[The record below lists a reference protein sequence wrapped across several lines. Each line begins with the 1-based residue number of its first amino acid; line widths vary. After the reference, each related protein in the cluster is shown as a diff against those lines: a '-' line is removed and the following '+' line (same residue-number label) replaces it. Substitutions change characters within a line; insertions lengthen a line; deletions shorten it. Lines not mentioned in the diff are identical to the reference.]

1 MATFLAKQMISNKT
15 SALTKSASSNNSGGG
30 GSDNSENAMEHEEFL
45 KQQEEERMARYVD
58 REKKREKI
66 RDKIRNKYNLEKRD
80 YLSIVDL
87 EATAPKKDSSKS
99 NFSSRMDNY
108 SNEGCFRRMLR
119 CCCPCCC
126 RR

>member
-15 SALTKSASSNNSGGG
+15 SALTKSATSSNSGGG
-30 GSDNSENAMEHEEFL
+30 GNSEDAMEHEEFL
-45 KQQEEERMARYVD
+45 KQQEEERLKRYVD
-58 REKKREKI
+58 REKQREKL

-80 YLSIVDL
+80 YLSIADL
-87 EATAPKKDSSKS
+87 EATAPKRETSKS
-99 NFSSRMDNY
+99 NYSSRMDAYN
-108 SNEGCFRRMLR
+108 NDGCFRRLLR